1 MVTYTDFDRP
11 DPKLDAKTMVKA
23 VADSVAKTCTEK
35 ERKEITQNGL
45 PGIELV
51 GEIEQKGPKIAMTY
65 RVFYVNDRLYQL
77 MVVNAMNTKEKPLVK
92 KFLDSFKLLKKK
104 DAKEPKKDKE

>member
-1 MVTYTDFDRP
+1 
-11 DPKLDAKTMVKA
+11 
-23 VADSVAKTCTEK
+23 
-35 ERKEITQNGL
+35 
-45 PGIELV
+45 
-51 GEIEQKGPKIAMTY
+51 MTY